1 MTIQAMRSQ
10 QLSQLNRDAIL
21 SAPPARLLTM
31 LYDRL
36 ILDLTRAEHAQVNS
50 DWETARVN
58 LLHAQDIVRELSG
71 SLNMKAWDGAEN
83 LQSIY
88 TYVLTA
94 LMNANIHRDVEP
106 TRECISLL
114 KPLGEGWHA
123 AAESLVVQAPV
134 RVGGGVLGVG

>member
-1 MTIQAMRSQ
+1 MTLQAIRSQ

-36 ILDLTRAEHAQVNS
+36 ILDLTRAEQAQTTS

-58 LLHAQDIVRELSG
+58 LLHAQDIVRELAG
-71 SLNMKAWDGAEN
+71 SLKMGTWDGAEQ

-94 LMNANIHRDVEP
+94 LMNANMHRDVEP
-106 TRECISLL
+106 TRECIELL
-114 KPLGEGWHA
+114 RPIGEAWHA
-123 AAESLVVQAPV
+123 AADSLVVQAPV
-134 RVGGGVLGVG
+134 RAGGGMLGVG